1 MERRVAGFFGMVMLG
16 LLICILSVYT
26 LSLGESLAETAQRQ
40 SSYRLTVNET
50 RGTIYD
56 CNLLALTGEQ
66 ERWVAAVAPGVQT
79 ASDLSRAMGSE
90 GVAEISSL
98 LQNGTPFALSLPSN
112 VSGDGI

>member
-1 MERRVAGFFGMVMLG
+1 MAGFFGMVMLG

-112 VSGDGI
+112 EIGRAHV